1 MLLDCNIEQIYN
13 NLHKR
18 NNAFRDPWSNIFKV
32 SILLIRM
39 LWHSQALSMPVVS
52 WRCLE
57 RSRGMTFWKQV
68 EKEMFWKWL
77 HYYIYVLPD
86 QDLFFWLGRRLHTFW
101 YGKPGLK
108 GQRFPFFTCPVESA
122 GGTSSRIFLTQWPL
136 GFSIVSANND
146 LSLSRR
152 FWDKVFQ
159 RQKFW
164 CHKFVV
170 NFVNFLEYR
179 LKSY

>member
-1 MLLDCNIEQIYN
+1 MTSPGVISKGSLFRSYHKYFEKKMCMLCGGEIWPFTQTWWIIIILIYDMLLDCNIEQIYN

-86 QDLFFWLGRRLHTFW
+86 QDLFFGLGRRLHTFW
-101 YGKPGLK
+101 YGKPG
-108 GQRFPFFTCPVESA
+108 
-122 GGTSSRIFLTQWPL
+122 
-136 GFSIVSANND
+136 
-146 LSLSRR
+146 
-152 FWDKVFQ
+152 
-159 RQKFW
+159 
-164 CHKFVV
+164 
-170 NFVNFLEYR
+170 
-179 LKSY
+179 